1 MDFAAVID
9 NLQLFF
15 LIFARIF
22 VMLSVAPL
30 ISSTAMPA
38 IARVAL
44 ALFAA
49 VTVVAWI
56 QNYPV
61 PETGLEFVFMLV
73 MEVIIGATMGLFLVI
88 IFTAFQLSGQFF
100 SLQMGFSASQV
111 FDPLAQIQI
120 PLLGQFLNLVAMM
133 VFLTVQGFQKL
144 FLIGVLGSFER
155 VRPWDFVKLRTG
167 MLDYVLKATGSMFLN
182 SLLIALPIVGTLMLV
197 SLSMGLL
204 AKASPQMNLL
214 MLGFPINIS
223 ISYIVIIMAMPFII
237 SLFANIIGNSFEF
250 IMEIITS
257 AHGGPA

>member
-1 MDFAAVID
+1 MNISAVID

-22 VMLSVAPL
+22 VMLSIAPL
-30 ISSTAMPA
+30 VSSAALPA

-44 ALFAA
+44 SLFAA

-61 PETGLEFVFMLV
+61 PETGLDFVFMLI
-73 MEVIIGATMGLFLVI
+73 MEGIVGATMGLFMVI

-120 PLLGQFLNLVAMM
+120 PLLGQFLNLIAMM
-133 VFLTVQGFQKL
+133 VFLTVKGFQKL
-144 FLIGVLGSFER
+144 FLVGVLGSFER
-155 VRPWDFVKLRTG
+155 VRPWDFVKIRTG
-167 MLDYVLKATGSMFLN
+167 MLDYILKATGSMFLN
-182 SLLIALPIVGTLMLV
+182 ALLIALPIVGTLMLV

-237 SLFANIIGNSFEF
+237 SVFANIVGYSFEF
-250 IMEIITS
+250 VMDILTD